1 MKEEILEVLEFIVSG
16 QSFGI
21 NVVQVCEI
29 LSYYPLTPVPNAHP
43 YIEGIFMSRGTT
55 ITTIDLKRSFNLG
68 ESKQEGSFIV
78 IHYKNMEIALHVDEI
93 VGIHRIGEGNL
104 ISIEETGLLS
114 KDEYIASVVK
124 IQEKLI
130 VLLNLTKI
138 ISEVNPDIVKEIEMK
153 E

>member
-1 MKEEILEVLEFIVSG
+1 
-16 QSFGI
+16 
-21 NVVQVCEI
+21 
-29 LSYYPLTPVPNAHP
+29 
-43 YIEGIFMSRGTT
+43 
-55 ITTIDLKRSFNLG
+55 
-68 ESKQEGSFIV
+68 
-78 IHYKNMEIALHVDEI
+78 MEIALHVDEI
-93 VGIHRIGEGNL
+93 VGIHRIEEGNL